1 MKAYNNSFDP
11 PALTIF
17 VRLAGV
23 VRDRPRVEVEAIIDT
38 GADISAVPEY
48 LRERLKLYR
57 FRKLL
62 LEDARANKDTA
73 YTYEV
78 RVALVGESPIPMEMV
93 LTPFPFVI
101 LGRDWLQ
108 NYYMFLNG
116 PEQEFALGTRFKEI
130 LESLEL
136 S

>member
-23 VRDRPRVEVEAIIDT
+23 
-38 GADISAVPEY
+38 
-48 LRERLKLYR
+48 
-57 FRKLL
+57 
-62 LEDARANKDTA
+62 
-73 YTYEV
+73 
-78 RVALVGESPIPMEMV
+78 V